1 MVVMFDG
8 VADIFGVDILTV
20 RRAALAEIIIWIV
33 MFIAVMVDM
42 RAGIRKARA
51 LKLPIDSHGLRRT
64 FTKFGDYG
72 KVTALF
78 MCIDVLGLLFGIWS
92 MPYASAVSAVIA
104 VCIEAWSVR
113 ENLRAARSSA
123 AKIGD
128 IVAELAH
135 AKDPK
140 DIIELLRTLDRTREE
155 SKKQPS
161 K

>member
-78 MCIDVLGLLFGIWS
+78 MCVDVLGLLFGIWS

-128 IVAELAH
+128 IVAELAQ
-135 AKDPK
+135 AKDPE
-140 DIIELLRTLDRTREE
+140 DIIELLRTLDRTRAE
-155 SKKQPS
+155 SQKQQS
-161 K
+161 